1 MMDNFERGE
10 EITLEDG
17 NKYIVVDFFNYKS
30 KKYLYLI
37 SEDEEHDIALVYL
50 ENDEIVPIEDDK
62 EYDEVFKE
70 LVNRNK
76 EEISKYLNE
85 VNEN

>member
-76 EEISKYLNE
+76 EEILKCIFNF
-85 VNEN
+85 